1 MAIRSRGIVVA
12 ALAATTLGLAALAG
26 CAVSRASGGGAEPS
40 GPTASTPAT
49 GGTATAAASP
59 TAPAPRGGPGTP
71 TPAGDSGITG
81 VTVVDAGCP
90 VLRADSP
97 CPDRPFQA
105 HLTVTDTGSGALV
118 ATAETDPAGHFRI
131 PLPPGQYLIQ
141 GANPNGAPLPRAAP
155 TTTTVASGRY
165 TTLTIRFD
173 SGIR

>member
-12 ALAATTLGLAALAG
+12 ALAAATLGLAALAG

-40 GPTASTPAT
+40 GPTAPTPAT
-49 GGTATAAASP
+49 GGTATAASP
-59 TAPAPRGGPGTP
+59 TAPAPRGGPGNP
-71 TPAGDSGITG
+71 TPASDSGITG